1 MIHTLLIEDDITFC
15 LMLKT
20 WLKKKG
26 IEAES
31 ASTIGAAKQL
41 LEKGDYDLILSD
53 LRLPDGS
60 GMDLLEWSRAKKK
73 EIPFIMLTGYADI
86 QTAVD
91 SIKKG
96 AFDYIPKPINPDIL
110 LEKIEEALTK
120 SKEEIKTPI
129 AINYIKGNSSLSKKL
144 YEYVDIVAPT
154 EMSIL
159 ITGESGTGK
168 EHIAKLIH
176 DNSARKSAPFIA
188 VDCGAISKELATSEF
203 FGHSKGSFTG
213 AISNKT
219 GYFSMANGGTLFLD
233 EIANLPLDTQTHL
246 LRALQEKR
254 IRPIGNSED
263 IKVDVRI
270 IAATNENLSETVGFK
285 FREDLYHR
293 LNEFSI
299 QVPSLRERYEDIAL
313 FANYFLNEGNQE
325 FKKEVIGFA
334 DDAMEILQKYY
345 WPGNLR
351 EMKNVIKRS
360 VLLTTEPY
368 ITADILPQE
377 LKREKPEVL
386 NSNALHDEEYEKS
399 QIMKALKL
407 CNNNKSQAAVMLK
420 IDRKTLYNKLKLY
433 NLDVN

>member
-26 IEAES
+26 IQTES
-31 ASTIGAAKQL
+31 ASTISSAKNMI
-41 LEKGDYDLILSD
+41 ERNSYDLILSD

-60 GMDLLEWSRAKKK
+60 GMDVLEWTHSKKK

-110 LEKIEEALTK
+110 LEKIQEALS
-120 SKEEIKTPI
+120 SKKEAEAPVS
-129 AINYIKGNSSLSKKL
+129 INYIKGNSALSKKL

-168 EHIAKLIH
+168 EHIANLIH
-176 DNSARKSAPFIA
+176 SKSARKSAPFIA
-188 VDCGAISKELATSEF
+188 VDCGTIPKELAASEF
-203 FGHSKGSFTG
+203 FGHTKGSFTG
-213 AISNKT
+213 AIENKT
-219 GYFSMANGGTLFLD
+219 GYFAMANGGTLFLD
-233 EIANLPLDTQTHL
+233 EIANLSSETQMQL
-246 LRALQEKR
+246 LRALQEKK
-254 IRPIGNSED
+254 IRPVGSNDD
-263 IKVDVRI
+263 IRVDVRI
-270 IAATNENLSETVGFK
+270 IAATNENLSETVGVK
-285 FREDLYHR
+285 FRDDLYHR

-299 QVPSLRERYEDIAL
+299 QVPSLRERDEDIAL
-313 FANYFLNEGNQE
+313 FSNYFLNEGNKE
-325 FKKEVIGFA
+325 FKKEVIGFT
-334 DDAMEILQKYY
+334 DEAMEIIQKYH

-360 VLLTTEPY
+360 VLLTTEQY
-368 ITADILPQE
+368 ISADILPQE
-377 LKREKPEVL
+377 LKNKKSEEI
-386 NSNALHDEEYEKS
+386 NSNALHDEEFEKS
-399 QIMKALKL
+399 QILKALEM
-407 CNNNKSQAAVMLK
+407 CNNNKSQAALLLK
-420 IDRKTLYNKLKLY
+420 IDRKTLYNKMKLY
-433 NLDVN
+433 NMNL

>member
-26 IEAES
+26 IQTES
-31 ASTIGAAKQL
+31 ASTISSAKNMI
-41 LEKGDYDLILSD
+41 ERNSYDLILSD

-60 GMDLLEWSRAKKK
+60 GMDVLEWTHSKKK

-110 LEKIEEALTK
+110 LEKIQEALS
-120 SKEEIKTPI
+120 SKKEAEVPVS
-129 AINYIKGNSSLSKKL
+129 INYIKGNSALSKKL

-168 EHIAKLIH
+168 EHIANLIH
-176 DNSARKSAPFIA
+176 TKSARKSAPFIA
-188 VDCGAISKELATSEF
+188 VDCGTIPKELAASEF
-203 FGHSKGSFTG
+203 FGHTKGSFTG
-213 AISNKT
+213 AIENKT
-219 GYFSMANGGTLFLD
+219 GYFAMANGGTLFLD
-233 EIANLPLDTQTHL
+233 EIANLSSETQMQL
-246 LRALQEKR
+246 LRALQEKK
-254 IRPIGNSED
+254 IRPVGSNDD
-263 IKVDVRI
+263 IRVDVRI
-270 IAATNENLSETVGFK
+270 IAATNENLSETVGVK
-285 FREDLYHR
+285 FRDDLYHR

-299 QVPSLRERYEDIAL
+299 QVPSLRERDEDIAL
-313 FANYFLNEGNQE
+313 FSNYFLNEGNQE
-325 FKKEVIGFA
+325 FKKEVIGFT
-334 DDAMEILQKYY
+334 DEAMEIIQKYH

-368 ITADILPQE
+368 ISADILPQE
-377 LKREKPEVL
+377 LKNRKSEEI
-386 NSNALHDEEYEKS
+386 NSNALHDEEFEKS
-399 QIMKALKL
+399 QILKALEM
-407 CNNNKSQAAVMLK
+407 CNNNKSQAALLLK
-420 IDRKTLYNKLKLY
+420 IDRKTLYNKMKLY
-433 NLDVN
+433 NMNL

>member
-26 IEAES
+26 IQTES
-31 ASTIGAAKQL
+31 ASTISSAKNMI
-41 LEKGDYDLILSD
+41 ERNSYDLILSD

-60 GMDLLEWSRAKKK
+60 GMDVLEWTHSKKK

-110 LEKIEEALTK
+110 LEKIQEALS
-120 SKEEIKTPI
+120 SKKEVEAPVS
-129 AINYIKGNSSLSKKL
+129 INYIKGNSALSKKL

-168 EHIAKLIH
+168 EHIANLIH
-176 DNSARKSAPFIA
+176 SKSARKSAPFIA
-188 VDCGAISKELATSEF
+188 VDCGTIPKELAASEF
-203 FGHSKGSFTG
+203 FGHTKGSFTG
-213 AISNKT
+213 AIENKT
-219 GYFSMANGGTLFLD
+219 GYFAMANGGTLFLD
-233 EIANLPLDTQTHL
+233 EIANLSSETQMQL
-246 LRALQEKR
+246 LRALQEKK
-254 IRPIGNSED
+254 IRPVGSNDD
-263 IKVDVRI
+263 IRVDVRI
-270 IAATNENLSETVGFK
+270 IAATNENLSETVGVK
-285 FREDLYHR
+285 FRDDLYHR

-299 QVPSLRERYEDIAL
+299 QVPSLRERDEDIAL
-313 FANYFLNEGNQE
+313 FSNYFLNEGNQE
-325 FKKEVIGFA
+325 FKKEVIGFT
-334 DDAMEILQKYY
+334 DEAMEIIQKYH

-368 ITADILPQE
+368 ISADILPQE
-377 LKREKPEVL
+377 LKNKKSEEI
-386 NSNALHDEEYEKS
+386 NSNALHDEEFEKS
-399 QIMKALKL
+399 QILKALEM
-407 CNNNKSQAAVMLK
+407 CNNNKSQAALLLK
-420 IDRKTLYNKLKLY
+420 IDRKTLYNKMKLY
-433 NLDVN
+433 NMNL

>member
-26 IEAES
+26 IQTES
-31 ASTIGAAKQL
+31 ASTISSAKNMI
-41 LEKGDYDLILSD
+41 ERNSYDLILSD

-60 GMDLLEWSRAKKK
+60 GMDVLEWTHSKKK

-110 LEKIEEALTK
+110 LEKIQEALS
-120 SKEEIKTPI
+120 SKKEAEVPVS
-129 AINYIKGNSSLSKKL
+129 INYIKGNSALSKKL

-168 EHIAKLIH
+168 EHIANLIH
-176 DNSARKSAPFIA
+176 SKSARKSAPFIA
-188 VDCGAISKELATSEF
+188 VDCGTIPKELAASEF
-203 FGHSKGSFTG
+203 FGHTKGSFTG
-213 AISNKT
+213 AIENKT
-219 GYFSMANGGTLFLD
+219 GYFAMANGGTLFLD
-233 EIANLPLDTQTHL
+233 EIANLSSETQMQL
-246 LRALQEKR
+246 LRALQEKK
-254 IRPIGNSED
+254 IRPVGSNDD
-263 IKVDVRI
+263 IRVDVRI
-270 IAATNENLSETVGFK
+270 IAATNENLSETVGVK
-285 FREDLYHR
+285 FRDDLYHR

-299 QVPSLRERYEDIAL
+299 QVPSLRERDEDIAL
-313 FANYFLNEGNQE
+313 FSNYFLNEGNQE
-325 FKKEVIGFA
+325 FKKEVIGFT
-334 DDAMEILQKYY
+334 DEAMEIIQKYH

-360 VLLTTEPY
+360 VLLTTEQY
-368 ITADILPQE
+368 ISADILPQE
-377 LKREKPEVL
+377 LKNKKSEEI
-386 NSNALHDEEYEKS
+386 NSNALHDEEFEKS
-399 QIMKALKL
+399 QILKALEM
-407 CNNNKSQAAVMLK
+407 CNNNKSQAALLLK
-420 IDRKTLYNKLKLY
+420 IDRKTLYNKMKLY
-433 NLDVN
+433 NMNL

>member
-26 IEAES
+26 IQTES
-31 ASTIGAAKQL
+31 ASTISSAKNMI
-41 LEKGDYDLILSD
+41 ERNSYDLILSD

-60 GMDLLEWSRAKKK
+60 GMDVLEWTHSKKK

-110 LEKIEEALTK
+110 LEKIQEALSTK
-120 SKEEIKTPI
+120 KEAEAPVS
-129 AINYIKGNSSLSKKL
+129 INYIKGNSALSKKL

-168 EHIAKLIH
+168 EHIANLIH
-176 DNSARKSAPFIA
+176 SKSARKSAPFIA
-188 VDCGAISKELATSEF
+188 VDCGTIPKELAASEF
-203 FGHSKGSFTG
+203 FGHTKGSFTG
-213 AISNKT
+213 AIENKT
-219 GYFSMANGGTLFLD
+219 GYFAIANGGTLFLD
-233 EIANLPLDTQTHL
+233 EIANLSSETQMQL
-246 LRALQEKR
+246 LRALQEKK
-254 IRPIGNSED
+254 IRPVGSNDD
-263 IKVDVRI
+263 IRVDVRI
-270 IAATNENLSETVGFK
+270 IAATNENLSETVGVK
-285 FREDLYHR
+285 FRDDLYHR

-299 QVPSLRERYEDIAL
+299 QVPSLRERDEDIAL
-313 FANYFLNEGNQE
+313 FSNYFLNEGNQE
-325 FKKEVIGFA
+325 FKKEVIGFT
-334 DDAMEILQKYY
+334 DEAMEIIQKYH

-368 ITADILPQE
+368 ISADILPQE
-377 LKREKPEVL
+377 LKNKKSEEI
-386 NSNALHDEEYEKS
+386 NSNALHDEEFEKS
-399 QIMKALKL
+399 QILKALEM
-407 CNNNKSQAAVMLK
+407 CNNNKSQAALLLK
-420 IDRKTLYNKLKLY
+420 IDRKTLYNKMKLY
-433 NLDVN
+433 NMNL

>member
-26 IEAES
+26 ILTES
-31 ASTIGAAKQL
+31 ASTISSAKNMI
-41 LEKGDYDLILSD
+41 ERNSYDLILSD

-60 GMDLLEWSRAKKK
+60 GMDVLEWTHSKKK

-110 LEKIEEALTK
+110 LEKIQEALS
-120 SKEEIKTPI
+120 SKKEAEAPVS
-129 AINYIKGNSSLSKKL
+129 INYIKGNSALSKKL

-168 EHIAKLIH
+168 EHIANLIH
-176 DNSARKSAPFIA
+176 SKSARKSAPFIA
-188 VDCGAISKELATSEF
+188 VDCGTIPKELAASEF
-203 FGHSKGSFTG
+203 FGHTKGSFTG
-213 AISNKT
+213 AIENKT
-219 GYFSMANGGTLFLD
+219 GYFAMANGGTLFLD
-233 EIANLPLDTQTHL
+233 EIANLSSETQMQL
-246 LRALQEKR
+246 LRALQEKK
-254 IRPIGNSED
+254 IRPVGSNDD
-263 IKVDVRI
+263 IRVDVRI
-270 IAATNENLSETVGFK
+270 IAATNENLSETVGVK
-285 FREDLYHR
+285 FRDDLYHR

-299 QVPSLRERYEDIAL
+299 QVPSLRERDEDIAL
-313 FANYFLNEGNQE
+313 FSNYFLNEGNQE
-325 FKKEVIGFA
+325 FKKEVIGFT
-334 DDAMEILQKYY
+334 DEAMEIIQKYH

-360 VLLTTEPY
+360 VLLTTDQY

-377 LKREKPEVL
+377 LKNKKSEEI
-386 NSNALHDEEYEKS
+386 NSNALHDEEFEKS
-399 QIMKALKL
+399 QILKALEM
-407 CNNNKSQAAVMLK
+407 CNNNKSQAALLLK
-420 IDRKTLYNKLKLY
+420 IDRKTLYNKMKLY
-433 NLDVN
+433 NMNL

>member
-26 IEAES
+26 IQTES
-31 ASTIGAAKQL
+31 ASTISSAKNMI
-41 LEKGDYDLILSD
+41 ERNSYDLILSD

-60 GMDLLEWSRAKKK
+60 GMDVLEWTHSKKK

-110 LEKIEEALTK
+110 LEKIQEALSTK
-120 SKEEIKTPI
+120 KEAEAPVS
-129 AINYIKGNSSLSKKL
+129 INYIKGNSALSKKL

-168 EHIAKLIH
+168 EHIANLIH
-176 DNSARKSAPFIA
+176 SKSARKSAPFIA
-188 VDCGAISKELATSEF
+188 VDCGTIPKELAASEF
-203 FGHSKGSFTG
+203 FGHTKGSFTG
-213 AISNKT
+213 AIENKT
-219 GYFSMANGGTLFLD
+219 GYFAMANGGTLFLD
-233 EIANLPLDTQTHL
+233 EIANLSSETQMQL
-246 LRALQEKR
+246 LRALQEKK
-254 IRPIGNSED
+254 IRPVGSNDD
-263 IKVDVRI
+263 IRVDVRI
-270 IAATNENLSETVGFK
+270 IAATNENLSETVGVK
-285 FREDLYHR
+285 FRDDLYHR

-299 QVPSLRERYEDIAL
+299 QVPSLRERDEDIAL
-313 FANYFLNEGNQE
+313 FSNYFLNEGNQE
-325 FKKEVIGFA
+325 FKKEVIGFT
-334 DDAMEILQKYY
+334 DEAMEIIQKYH

-360 VLLTTEPY
+360 VLLTTDQY

-377 LKREKPEVL
+377 LKNKKSEEI
-386 NSNALHDEEYEKS
+386 NSNALHDEEFEKS
-399 QIMKALKL
+399 QILKALEM
-407 CNNNKSQAAVMLK
+407 CNNNKSQAALLLK
-420 IDRKTLYNKLKLY
+420 IDRKTLYNKMKLY
-433 NLDVN
+433 NMNL

>member
-26 IEAES
+26 IQTES
-31 ASTIGAAKQL
+31 ASTISSAKNMI
-41 LEKGDYDLILSD
+41 ERNSYDLILSD

-60 GMDLLEWSRAKKK
+60 GMDVLEWTHSKKK

-110 LEKIEEALTK
+110 LEKIQEALS
-120 SKEEIKTPI
+120 SKKEVE
-129 AINYIKGNSSLSKKL
+129 AAVSINYIKGNSALSKKL

-168 EHIAKLIH
+168 EHIANLIH
-176 DNSARKSAPFIA
+176 SKSARKSAPFIA
-188 VDCGAISKELATSEF
+188 VDCGTIPKELAASEF
-203 FGHSKGSFTG
+203 FGHTKGSFTG
-213 AISNKT
+213 AIENKT
-219 GYFSMANGGTLFLD
+219 GYFAMANGGTLFLD
-233 EIANLPLDTQTHL
+233 EIANLSSETQMQL
-246 LRALQEKR
+246 LRALQEKK
-254 IRPIGNSED
+254 IRPVGSNDD
-263 IKVDVRI
+263 IRVDVRI
-270 IAATNENLSETVGFK
+270 IAATNENLSETVGVK
-285 FREDLYHR
+285 FRDDLYHR

-299 QVPSLRERYEDIAL
+299 QVPSLRERDEDIAL
-313 FANYFLNEGNQE
+313 FSNYFLNEGNQE
-325 FKKEVIGFA
+325 FKKEVIGFT
-334 DDAMEILQKYY
+334 DEAMEIIQKYH

-368 ITADILPQE
+368 ISADILPQE
-377 LKREKPEVL
+377 LKNKKSEEI
-386 NSNALHDEEYEKS
+386 NSNALHDEEFEKS
-399 QIMKALKL
+399 QILKALEM
-407 CNNNKSQAAVMLK
+407 CNNNKSQAALLLK
-420 IDRKTLYNKLKLY
+420 IDRKTLYNKMKLY
-433 NLDVN
+433 NMNL

>member
-26 IEAES
+26 IQTEN
-31 ASTIGAAKQL
+31 ASTISSAKNMI
-41 LEKGDYDLILSD
+41 ERNSYDLILSD

-60 GMDLLEWSRAKKK
+60 GMDVLEWTHSKKK

-110 LEKIEEALTK
+110 LEKIQEALS
-120 SKEEIKTPI
+120 SKKEAEAPVS
-129 AINYIKGNSSLSKKL
+129 INYIKGNSALSKKL

-168 EHIAKLIH
+168 EHIANLIH
-176 DNSARKSAPFIA
+176 SKSARKSAPFIA
-188 VDCGAISKELATSEF
+188 VDCGTIPKELAASEF
-203 FGHSKGSFTG
+203 FGHTKGSFTG
-213 AISNKT
+213 AIENKT
-219 GYFSMANGGTLFLD
+219 GYFAMANGGTLFLD
-233 EIANLPLDTQTHL
+233 EIANLSSETQMQL
-246 LRALQEKR
+246 LRALQEKK
-254 IRPIGNSED
+254 IRPVGSNDD
-263 IKVDVRI
+263 IRVDVRI
-270 IAATNENLSETVGFK
+270 IAATNENLSETVGVK
-285 FREDLYHR
+285 FRDDLYHR

-299 QVPSLRERYEDIAL
+299 QVPSLRERDEDIAL
-313 FANYFLNEGNQE
+313 FSNYFLNEGNQE
-325 FKKEVIGFA
+325 FKKEVIGFT
-334 DDAMEILQKYY
+334 DEAMEIIQKYH

-360 VLLTTEPY
+360 VLLTTEQY
-368 ITADILPQE
+368 ISADILPQE
-377 LKREKPEVL
+377 LKNKKSEEI
-386 NSNALHDEEYEKS
+386 NSNALHDEEFEKS
-399 QIMKALKL
+399 QILKALEM
-407 CNNNKSQAAVMLK
+407 CNNNKSQAALLLK

-433 NLDVN
+433 NMNL

>member
-26 IEAES
+26 IQTES
-31 ASTIGAAKQL
+31 ASTISSAKNMI
-41 LEKGDYDLILSD
+41 ERNSYDLILSD

-60 GMDLLEWSRAKKK
+60 GMDVLEWTHSKKK

-110 LEKIEEALTK
+110 LEKIQEALS
-120 SKEEIKTPI
+120 SKKETEVPVS
-129 AINYIKGNSSLSKKL
+129 INYIKGNSALSKKL

-168 EHIAKLIH
+168 EHIANLIH
-176 DNSARKSAPFIA
+176 SKSARKSAPFIA
-188 VDCGAISKELATSEF
+188 VDCGTIPKELAASEF
-203 FGHSKGSFTG
+203 FGHTKGSFTG
-213 AISNKT
+213 AIENKT
-219 GYFSMANGGTLFLD
+219 GYFAMANGGTLFLD
-233 EIANLPLDTQTHL
+233 EIANLSSETQMQL
-246 LRALQEKR
+246 LRALQEKK
-254 IRPIGNSED
+254 IRPVGSNDD
-263 IKVDVRI
+263 IRVDVRI
-270 IAATNENLSETVGFK
+270 IAATNENLSETVGVK
-285 FREDLYHR
+285 FRDDLYHR

-299 QVPSLRERYEDIAL
+299 QVPSLRERDEDIAL
-313 FANYFLNEGNQE
+313 FSNYFLNEGNQE
-325 FKKEVIGFA
+325 FKKEVIGFT
-334 DDAMEILQKYY
+334 DEAMEIIQKYH

-360 VLLTTEPY
+360 VLLTTDQY

-377 LKREKPEVL
+377 LKNKKSEEI
-386 NSNALHDEEYEKS
+386 NSNALHDEEFEKS
-399 QIMKALKL
+399 QILKALEM
-407 CNNNKSQAAVMLK
+407 CNNNKSQAALLLK
-420 IDRKTLYNKLKLY
+420 IDRKTLYNKMKLY
-433 NLDVN
+433 NMNL

>member
-26 IEAES
+26 IQTES
-31 ASTIGAAKQL
+31 ASTISSAKNMI
-41 LEKGDYDLILSD
+41 ERNSYDLILSD

-60 GMDLLEWSRAKKK
+60 GMDVLEWTHSKKK

-110 LEKIEEALTK
+110 LEKIQEALS
-120 SKEEIKTPI
+120 SKKETEVPVS
-129 AINYIKGNSSLSKKL
+129 INYIKGNSALSKKL

-168 EHIAKLIH
+168 EHIANLIH
-176 DNSARKSAPFIA
+176 SKSARKSAPFIA
-188 VDCGAISKELATSEF
+188 VDCGTIPKELAASEF
-203 FGHSKGSFTG
+203 FGHTKGSFTG
-213 AISNKT
+213 AIENKT
-219 GYFSMANGGTLFLD
+219 GYFAMANGGTLFLD
-233 EIANLPLDTQTHL
+233 EIANLSSETQMQL
-246 LRALQEKR
+246 LRALQEKK
-254 IRPIGNSED
+254 IRPVGSNDD
-263 IKVDVRI
+263 IRVDVRI
-270 IAATNENLSETVGFK
+270 IAATNENLSETVGVK
-285 FREDLYHR
+285 FRDDLYHR

-299 QVPSLRERYEDIAL
+299 QVPSLRERDEDIAL
-313 FANYFLNEGNQE
+313 FSNYFLNEGNQE
-325 FKKEVIGFA
+325 FKKEVIGFT
-334 DDAMEILQKYY
+334 DEAMEIIQKYH

-360 VLLTTEPY
+360 VLLTTEQY
-368 ITADILPQE
+368 ISADILPQE
-377 LKREKPEVL
+377 LKNKKSEEI
-386 NSNALHDEEYEKS
+386 NSNALHDEEFEKS
-399 QIMKALKL
+399 QILKALEM
-407 CNNNKSQAAVMLK
+407 CNNNKSQAALLLK
-420 IDRKTLYNKLKLY
+420 IDRKTLYNKMKLY
-433 NLDVN
+433 NMNL

>member
-26 IEAES
+26 IQTES
-31 ASTIGAAKQL
+31 ASTISSAKNMI
-41 LEKGDYDLILSD
+41 ERNSYDLILSD

-60 GMDLLEWSRAKKK
+60 GMDVLEWSHSKKK

-110 LEKIEEALTK
+110 LEKIQEALSTK
-120 SKEEIKTPI
+120 KEAEVPVS
-129 AINYIKGNSSLSKKL
+129 INYIKGNSALSKKL

-168 EHIAKLIH
+168 EHIANLIH
-176 DNSARKSAPFIA
+176 SKSARKSAPFIA
-188 VDCGAISKELATSEF
+188 VDCGTIPKELAASEF
-203 FGHSKGSFTG
+203 FGHTKGSFTG
-213 AISNKT
+213 AIENKT
-219 GYFSMANGGTLFLD
+219 GYFAMANGGTLFLD
-233 EIANLPLDTQTHL
+233 EIANLSAETQMQL
-246 LRALQEKR
+246 LRALQEKK
-254 IRPIGNSED
+254 IRPVGSNDD
-263 IKVDVRI
+263 IRVDVRI
-270 IAATNENLSETVGFK
+270 IAATNENLSETVGVK
-285 FREDLYHR
+285 FRDDLYHR

-299 QVPSLRERYEDIAL
+299 QVPSLRERDEDIVL
-313 FANYFLNEGNQE
+313 FSNYFLNEGNQE
-325 FKKEVIGFA
+325 FKKDVVGFTDEA
-334 DDAMEILQKYY
+334 IEIIQKYH

-360 VLLTTEPY
+360 VLLTTEQY
-368 ITADILPQE
+368 ISADILPQE
-377 LKREKPEVL
+377 LKNKKSEEI
-386 NSNALHDEEYEKS
+386 NSNALHDEEFEKS
-399 QIMKALKL
+399 QILKALEM
-407 CNNNKSQAAVMLK
+407 CNNNKSQAALLLK

-433 NLDVN
+433 NMNL

>member
-26 IEAES
+26 IQTES
-31 ASTIGAAKQL
+31 ASTISSAKNMI
-41 LEKGDYDLILSD
+41 ERNSYDLILSD

-60 GMDLLEWSRAKKK
+60 GMDVLEWTHSKKK

-110 LEKIEEALTK
+110 LEKIQEALS
-120 SKEEIKTPI
+120 SKKEAEVPVS
-129 AINYIKGNSSLSKKL
+129 INYIKGNSALSKKL

-168 EHIAKLIH
+168 EHIANLIH
-176 DNSARKSAPFIA
+176 SKSARKSAPFIA
-188 VDCGAISKELATSEF
+188 VDCGTIPKELAASEF
-203 FGHSKGSFTG
+203 FGHTKGSFTG
-213 AISNKT
+213 AIENKT
-219 GYFSMANGGTLFLD
+219 GYFAMANGGTLFLD
-233 EIANLPLDTQTHL
+233 EIANLSSETQMQL
-246 LRALQEKR
+246 LRALQEKK
-254 IRPIGNSED
+254 IRPVGSNDD
-263 IKVDVRI
+263 IRVDVRI
-270 IAATNENLSETVGFK
+270 IAATNENLSETVGVK
-285 FREDLYHR
+285 FRDDLYHR

-299 QVPSLRERYEDIAL
+299 QVPSLRERDEDIAL
-313 FANYFLNEGNQE
+313 FSNYFLNEGNQE
-325 FKKEVIGFA
+325 FKKEVIGFT
-334 DDAMEILQKYY
+334 DEAMEIIQKYH

-360 VLLTTEPY
+360 VLLTTDQY
-368 ITADILPQE
+368 ISADILPQE
-377 LKREKPEVL
+377 LKNRKSEEI
-386 NSNALHDEEYEKS
+386 NSNALHDEEFEKS
-399 QIMKALKL
+399 QILKALEM
-407 CNNNKSQAAVMLK
+407 CNNNKSQAALLLK
-420 IDRKTLYNKLKLY
+420 IDIKTLYNKMKLY
-433 NLDVN
+433 NMNL

>member
-26 IEAES
+26 IQTES
-31 ASTIGAAKQL
+31 ASTISSAKNMI
-41 LEKGDYDLILSD
+41 ERNSYDLILSD

-60 GMDLLEWSRAKKK
+60 GMDVLEWTHSKKK

-110 LEKIEEALTK
+110 LEKIQEAVS
-120 SKEEIKTPI
+120 SKKETEVPVS
-129 AINYIKGNSSLSKKL
+129 INYIKGNSALSKKL

-168 EHIAKLIH
+168 EHIANLIH
-176 DNSARKSAPFIA
+176 SKSARKSAPFIA
-188 VDCGAISKELATSEF
+188 VDCGTIPKELAASEF
-203 FGHSKGSFTG
+203 FGHTKGSFTG
-213 AISNKT
+213 AIENKT
-219 GYFSMANGGTLFLD
+219 GYFAMANGGTLFLD
-233 EIANLPLDTQTHL
+233 EIANLSSETQMQL
-246 LRALQEKR
+246 LRALQEKK
-254 IRPIGNSED
+254 IRPVGSNDD
-263 IKVDVRI
+263 IRVDVRI
-270 IAATNENLSETVGFK
+270 IAATNENLSETVGVK
-285 FREDLYHR
+285 FRDDLYHR

-299 QVPSLRERYEDIAL
+299 QVPSLRERDEDIAL
-313 FANYFLNEGNQE
+313 FSNYFLNEGNQE
-325 FKKEVIGFA
+325 FKKEVIGFT
-334 DDAMEILQKYY
+334 DEAMEIIQKYH

-360 VLLTTEPY
+360 VLLTTEQY
-368 ITADILPQE
+368 ISADILPQE
-377 LKREKPEVL
+377 LKNKKSEEI
-386 NSNALHDEEYEKS
+386 NSNALHDEEFEKS
-399 QIMKALKL
+399 QILKALEV
-407 CNNNKSQAAVMLK
+407 CNNNKSQAALLLK
-420 IDRKTLYNKLKLY
+420 IDRKTLYNKMKLY
-433 NLDVN
+433 NMNL

>member
-26 IEAES
+26 IQTES
-31 ASTIGAAKQL
+31 ASTISSAKNMI
-41 LEKGDYDLILSD
+41 ERNSYDLILSD

-60 GMDLLEWSRAKKK
+60 GMDVFEWTHSKKK

-110 LEKIEEALTK
+110 LEKIQEALS
-120 SKEEIKTPI
+120 SKKEAEVPVS
-129 AINYIKGNSSLSKKL
+129 INYIKGNSALSKKL

-168 EHIAKLIH
+168 EHIANLIH
-176 DNSARKSAPFIA
+176 SKSARKSAPFIA
-188 VDCGAISKELATSEF
+188 VDCGTIPKELAASEF
-203 FGHSKGSFTG
+203 FGHTKGSFTG
-213 AISNKT
+213 AIENKT
-219 GYFSMANGGTLFLD
+219 GYFAMANGGTLFLD
-233 EIANLPLDTQTHL
+233 EIANLSSETQMQL
-246 LRALQEKR
+246 LRALQEKK
-254 IRPIGNSED
+254 IRPVGSNDD
-263 IKVDVRI
+263 IRVDVRI
-270 IAATNENLSETVGFK
+270 IAATNENLSETVGVK
-285 FREDLYHR
+285 FRDDLYHR

-299 QVPSLRERYEDIAL
+299 QVPSLRERDEDIAL
-313 FANYFLNEGNQE
+313 FSNYFLNEGNQE
-325 FKKEVIGFA
+325 FKKEVIGFT
-334 DDAMEILQKYY
+334 DEAMEIIQKYH

-360 VLLTTEPY
+360 VLLTTDQY
-368 ITADILPQE
+368 ISADILPQE
-377 LKREKPEVL
+377 LKNRKSEEI
-386 NSNALHDEEYEKS
+386 NSNALHDEEFEKS
-399 QIMKALKL
+399 QILKALEM
-407 CNNNKSQAAVMLK
+407 CNNNKSQAALLLK
-420 IDRKTLYNKLKLY
+420 IDRKTLYNKMKLY
-433 NLDVN
+433 NMNL

>member
-26 IEAES
+26 IQTES
-31 ASTIGAAKQL
+31 ASTISSAKNMI
-41 LEKGDYDLILSD
+41 ERNSYDLILSD

-60 GMDLLEWSRAKKK
+60 GMDVLEWTHSQKK

-110 LEKIEEALTK
+110 LEKIQEALS
-120 SKEEIKTPI
+120 SKKEAEAPVS
-129 AINYIKGNSSLSKKL
+129 INYIKGNSALSKKL

-168 EHIAKLIH
+168 EHIANLIH
-176 DNSARKSAPFIA
+176 SKSARKSAPFIA
-188 VDCGAISKELATSEF
+188 VDCGTIPKELAASEF
-203 FGHSKGSFTG
+203 FGHTKGSFTG
-213 AISNKT
+213 AIENKT
-219 GYFSMANGGTLFLD
+219 GYFAMANGGTLFLD
-233 EIANLPLDTQTHL
+233 EIANLSSETQMQL
-246 LRALQEKR
+246 LRALQEKK
-254 IRPIGNSED
+254 IRPVGSNDD
-263 IKVDVRI
+263 IRVDVRI
-270 IAATNENLSETVGFK
+270 IAATNENLSETVGVK
-285 FREDLYHR
+285 FRDDLYHR

-299 QVPSLRERYEDIAL
+299 QVPSLRERDEDIAL
-313 FANYFLNEGNQE
+313 FSNYFLNEGNQE
-325 FKKEVIGFA
+325 FKKEVIGFT
-334 DDAMEILQKYY
+334 DEAMEIIQKYH

-360 VLLTTEPY
+360 VLLTTDQY
-368 ITADILPQE
+368 ISADILPQE
-377 LKREKPEVL
+377 LKNRKSEEI
-386 NSNALHDEEYEKS
+386 NSNALHDEEFEKS
-399 QIMKALKL
+399 QILKALEM
-407 CNNNKSQAAVMLK
+407 CNNNKSQAALLLK

-433 NLDVN
+433 NMNL

>member
-26 IEAES
+26 IQTES
-31 ASTIGAAKQL
+31 ASTISSAKNMI
-41 LEKGDYDLILSD
+41 ERNSYDLILSD

-60 GMDLLEWSRAKKK
+60 GMDVLEWTHSKKK

-110 LEKIEEALTK
+110 LEKIQEALS
-120 SKEEIKTPI
+120 SKKEVEAPVS
-129 AINYIKGNSSLSKKL
+129 INYIKGNSALSKKL

-168 EHIAKLIH
+168 EHIANLIH
-176 DNSARKSAPFIA
+176 SKSARKSAPFIA
-188 VDCGAISKELATSEF
+188 VDCGTIPKELAASEF
-203 FGHSKGSFTG
+203 FGHTKGSFTG
-213 AISNKT
+213 AIENKT
-219 GYFSMANGGTLFLD
+219 GYFAMANGGTLFLD
-233 EIANLPLDTQTHL
+233 EIANLSSETQMQL
-246 LRALQEKR
+246 LRALQEKK
-254 IRPIGNSED
+254 IRPVGSNDD
-263 IKVDVRI
+263 IRVDVRI
-270 IAATNENLSETVGFK
+270 IAATNENLSETVGVK
-285 FREDLYHR
+285 FRDDLYHR

-299 QVPSLRERYEDIAL
+299 QVPSLRERDEDIAL
-313 FANYFLNEGNQE
+313 FSNYFLNEGNQE
-325 FKKEVIGFA
+325 FKKEVIGFT
-334 DDAMEILQKYY
+334 DEAMEIIQKYH

-360 VLLTTEPY
+360 VLLTTDQY
-368 ITADILPQE
+368 ISADILPQE
-377 LKREKPEVL
+377 LKNRKSEEI
-386 NSNALHDEEYEKS
+386 NSNALHDEEFEKS
-399 QIMKALKL
+399 QILKALEM
-407 CNNNKSQAAVMLK
+407 CNNNKSQAALLLK

-433 NLDVN
+433 NMNL

>member
-26 IEAES
+26 IQTES
-31 ASTIGAAKQL
+31 ASTISSAKNMI
-41 LEKGDYDLILSD
+41 ERNSYDLILSD

-60 GMDLLEWSRAKKK
+60 GMDVLEWSHSKKK

-110 LEKIEEALTK
+110 LEKIQEALSTK
-120 SKEEIKTPI
+120 KEAEVPVS
-129 AINYIKGNSSLSKKL
+129 INYIKGNSALSKKL

-168 EHIAKLIH
+168 EHIANLIH
-176 DNSARKSAPFIA
+176 SKSARKSAPFIA
-188 VDCGAISKELATSEF
+188 VDCGTIPKELAASEF
-203 FGHSKGSFTG
+203 FGYTKGSFTG
-213 AISNKT
+213 AIENKT
-219 GYFSMANGGTLFLD
+219 GYFAMANGGTLFLD
-233 EIANLPLDTQTHL
+233 EIANLSAETQMQL
-246 LRALQEKR
+246 LRALQEKK
-254 IRPIGNSED
+254 IRPVGSNDD
-263 IKVDVRI
+263 IRVDVRI
-270 IAATNENLSETVGFK
+270 IAATNENLSETVGVK
-285 FREDLYHR
+285 FRDDLYHR

-299 QVPSLRERYEDIAL
+299 QVPSLRERDEDIVL
-313 FANYFLNEGNQE
+313 FSNYFLNEGNQE
-325 FKKEVIGFA
+325 FKKDVVGFT
-334 DDAMEILQKYY
+334 DEAMEIIQKYH

-368 ITADILPQE
+368 ISADILPQE
-377 LKREKPEVL
+377 LKNKKSEEI
-386 NSNALHDEEYEKS
+386 NSNALHDEEFEKS
-399 QIMKALKL
+399 QILKALEM
-407 CNNNKSQAAVMLK
+407 CNNNKSQAALLLK

-433 NLDVN
+433 NMNL

>member
-26 IEAES
+26 IQTES
-31 ASTIGAAKQL
+31 ASTISSAKNMI
-41 LEKGDYDLILSD
+41 ERNSYDLILSD

-60 GMDLLEWSRAKKK
+60 GMDVLEWTHSKKK

-110 LEKIEEALTK
+110 LEKIQEALS
-120 SKEEIKTPI
+120 SKKEAEAPVS
-129 AINYIKGNSSLSKKL
+129 INYIKGNSALSKKL

-168 EHIAKLIH
+168 EHIANLIH
-176 DNSARKSAPFIA
+176 SKSARKSAPFIA
-188 VDCGAISKELATSEF
+188 VDCGTIPKELAASEF
-203 FGHSKGSFTG
+203 FGHTKGSFTG
-213 AISNKT
+213 AIENKT
-219 GYFSMANGGTLFLD
+219 GYFAMANGGTLFLD
-233 EIANLPLDTQTHL
+233 EIANLSSETQMQL
-246 LRALQEKR
+246 LRALQEKK
-254 IRPIGNSED
+254 IRPVGSNDD
-263 IKVDVRI
+263 IRVDVRI
-270 IAATNENLSETVGFK
+270 IAATNENLSETVGVK
-285 FREDLYHR
+285 FRDDLYHR

-299 QVPSLRERYEDIAL
+299 QVPSLRERDEDIAL
-313 FANYFLNEGNQE
+313 FSNYFLNEGNQE
-325 FKKEVIGFA
+325 FKKEVIGFT
-334 DDAMEILQKYY
+334 DEAMEIIQKYH

-351 EMKNVIKRS
+351 EMKNVIKRP
-360 VLLTTEPY
+360 VLLTTDQY

-377 LKREKPEVL
+377 LKNKKSEEI
-386 NSNALHDEEYEKS
+386 NSNALHDEEFEKS
-399 QIMKALKL
+399 QILKALEM
-407 CNNNKSQAAVMLK
+407 CNNNKSQAALLLK
-420 IDRKTLYNKLKLY
+420 IDRKTLYNKMKLY
-433 NLDVN
+433 NMNL

>member
-26 IEAES
+26 IQTES
-31 ASTIGAAKQL
+31 ASTISSAKNMI
-41 LEKGDYDLILSD
+41 ERNSYDLILSD

-60 GMDLLEWSRAKKK
+60 GMDVLEWTHSKKK

-110 LEKIEEALTK
+110 LEKIQEALS
-120 SKEEIKTPI
+120 SKKEAEAPVS
-129 AINYIKGNSSLSKKL
+129 INYIKGNSALSKKL

-168 EHIAKLIH
+168 EHIANLIH
-176 DNSARKSAPFIA
+176 SKSARKSAPFIA
-188 VDCGAISKELATSEF
+188 VDCGTIPKELAASEF
-203 FGHSKGSFTG
+203 FGHTKGSFTG
-213 AISNKT
+213 AIENKT
-219 GYFSMANGGTLFLD
+219 GYFAMANGGTLFLD
-233 EIANLPLDTQTHL
+233 EIANLSSETQMQL
-246 LRALQEKR
+246 LRALQEKK
-254 IRPIGNSED
+254 IRPVGSNDD
-263 IKVDVRI
+263 IRVDVRI
-270 IAATNENLSETVGFK
+270 IAATNENLSETVGVK
-285 FREDLYHR
+285 FRDDLYHR

-299 QVPSLRERYEDIAL
+299 QVPSLRERDEDIAL
-313 FANYFLNEGNQE
+313 FSNYFLNEGNQE
-325 FKKEVIGFA
+325 FKKEVIGFT
-334 DDAMEILQKYY
+334 DEAMEIIQKYH

-377 LKREKPEVL
+377 LKNKKSEEI
-386 NSNALHDEEYEKS
+386 NSNALHDEEFEKS
-399 QIMKALKL
+399 QILKALEM
-407 CNNNKSQAAVMLK
+407 CNNNKSQAALLLK
-420 IDRKTLYNKLKLY
+420 IDRKTLYNKMKLY
-433 NLDVN
+433 NMNL

>member
-26 IEAES
+26 IQTES
-31 ASTIGAAKQL
+31 ASTISSAKNMI
-41 LEKGDYDLILSD
+41 ERNSYDLILSD

-60 GMDLLEWSRAKKK
+60 GMDVLEWTHSKKK

-110 LEKIEEALTK
+110 LEKIQEALS
-120 SKEEIKTPI
+120 SKKEAEAPVS
-129 AINYIKGNSSLSKKL
+129 INYIKGNSALSKKL

-168 EHIAKLIH
+168 EHIANLIH
-176 DNSARKSAPFIA
+176 SKSARKSAPFIA
-188 VDCGAISKELATSEF
+188 VDCGTIPKELAASEF
-203 FGHSKGSFTG
+203 FGHTKGSFTG
-213 AISNKT
+213 AIENKT
-219 GYFSMANGGTLFLD
+219 GYFAMANGGTLFLD
-233 EIANLPLDTQTHL
+233 EIANLSSETQMQL
-246 LRALQEKR
+246 LRALQEKK
-254 IRPIGNSED
+254 IRPVGSNDD
-263 IKVDVRI
+263 IRVDVRI
-270 IAATNENLSETVGFK
+270 IAATNENLSETVGVK
-285 FREDLYHR
+285 FRDDLYHR

-299 QVPSLRERYEDIAL
+299 QVPSLRERDEDIAL
-313 FANYFLNEGNQE
+313 FSNYFLNEGNQE
-325 FKKEVIGFA
+325 FKKEVIGFT
-334 DDAMEILQKYY
+334 DEAMEIIQKYH

-360 VLLTTEPY
+360 VLLTTDQY

-377 LKREKPEVL
+377 LKNRKSEEI
-386 NSNALHDEEYEKS
+386 NSNALHDEEFEKS
-399 QIMKALKL
+399 QILKALEM
-407 CNNNKSQAAVMLK
+407 CNNNKSQAALLLK
-420 IDRKTLYNKLKLY
+420 IDRKTLYNKMKLY
-433 NLDVN
+433 NMNL

>member
-26 IEAES
+26 IQTES
-31 ASTIGAAKQL
+31 ASTISSAKNMI
-41 LEKGDYDLILSD
+41 ERNSYDLILSD

-60 GMDLLEWSRAKKK
+60 GMDVLEWTHSKKK

-110 LEKIEEALTK
+110 LEKIQEALS
-120 SKEEIKTPI
+120 SKKETEVPVS
-129 AINYIKGNSSLSKKL
+129 INYIKGNSALSKKL

-168 EHIAKLIH
+168 EHIANLIH
-176 DNSARKSAPFIA
+176 SKSARKSAPFIA
-188 VDCGAISKELATSEF
+188 VDCGTIPKELAASEF
-203 FGHSKGSFTG
+203 FGHTKGSFTG
-213 AISNKT
+213 AIENKT
-219 GYFSMANGGTLFLD
+219 GYFAMANGGTLFLD
-233 EIANLPLDTQTHL
+233 EIANLSSETQMQL
-246 LRALQEKR
+246 LRALQEKK
-254 IRPIGNSED
+254 IRPVGSNDD
-263 IKVDVRI
+263 IRVDVRI
-270 IAATNENLSETVGFK
+270 IAATNENLSETVGVK
-285 FREDLYHR
+285 FRDDLYHR

-299 QVPSLRERYEDIAL
+299 QVPSLRERDEDIAL
-313 FANYFLNEGNQE
+313 FSNYFLNEGNQE
-325 FKKEVIGFA
+325 FKKEVIGFT
-334 DDAMEILQKYY
+334 DEAMEIIQKYH

-360 VLLTTEPY
+360 VLLTTDQY
-368 ITADILPQE
+368 ISADILPQE
-377 LKREKPEVL
+377 LKNRKSEEI
-386 NSNALHDEEYEKS
+386 NSNALHDEEFEKS
-399 QIMKALKL
+399 QILKALEM
-407 CNNNKSQAAVMLK
+407 CNNNKSQAALLLK
-420 IDRKTLYNKLKLY
+420 IDRKTLYNKMKLY
-433 NLDVN
+433 NMNL

>member
-26 IEAES
+26 IQTES
-31 ASTIGAAKQL
+31 ASTISSAKNMI
-41 LEKGDYDLILSD
+41 ERNSYDLILSD

-60 GMDLLEWSRAKKK
+60 GMDVLEWTHSKKK

-110 LEKIEEALTK
+110 LEKIQEALS
-120 SKEEIKTPI
+120 SKKEAEAPVS
-129 AINYIKGNSSLSKKL
+129 INYIKGNSALSKKL

-168 EHIAKLIH
+168 EHIANLIH
-176 DNSARKSAPFIA
+176 SKSARKSAPFIA
-188 VDCGAISKELATSEF
+188 VDCGTIPKELAASEF
-203 FGHSKGSFTG
+203 FGHTKGSFTG
-213 AISNKT
+213 AIENKT
-219 GYFSMANGGTLFLD
+219 GYFAMANGGTLFLD
-233 EIANLPLDTQTHL
+233 EIANLSSETQMQL
-246 LRALQEKR
+246 LRALQEKK
-254 IRPIGNSED
+254 IRPVGSNDD
-263 IKVDVRI
+263 IRVDVRI
-270 IAATNENLSETVGFK
+270 IAATNENLSETVGVK
-285 FREDLYHR
+285 FRDDLYHR

-299 QVPSLRERYEDIAL
+299 QVPSLRERDEDIAL
-313 FANYFLNEGNQE
+313 FSNYFLNEGNQE
-325 FKKEVIGFA
+325 FKKEVIGFT
-334 DDAMEILQKYY
+334 DEAMEIIQKYH

-360 VLLTTEPY
+360 VLLTIEPY
-368 ITADILPQE
+368 ISADILPQE
-377 LKREKPEVL
+377 LKNKKSEEI
-386 NSNALHDEEYEKS
+386 NSNALHDEEFEKS
-399 QIMKALKL
+399 QILKALEM
-407 CNNNKSQAAVMLK
+407 CNNNKSQAALLLK
-420 IDRKTLYNKLKLY
+420 IDRKTLYNKMKLY
-433 NLDVN
+433 NMNL

>member
-26 IEAES
+26 IQTES
-31 ASTIGAAKQL
+31 ASTISSAKNMI
-41 LEKGDYDLILSD
+41 ERNSYDLILSD

-60 GMDLLEWSRAKKK
+60 GMDVLEWSHSKKK

-110 LEKIEEALTK
+110 LEKIQEALSTK
-120 SKEEIKTPI
+120 KEAEVPVS
-129 AINYIKGNSSLSKKL
+129 INYIKGNSALSKKL

-168 EHIAKLIH
+168 EHIANLIH
-176 DNSARKSAPFIA
+176 SKSARKSAPFIA
-188 VDCGAISKELATSEF
+188 VDCGTIPKELAASEF
-203 FGHSKGSFTG
+203 FGHTKGSFTG
-213 AISNKT
+213 AIENKT
-219 GYFSMANGGTLFLD
+219 GYFAMANGGTLFLD
-233 EIANLPLDTQTHL
+233 EIANLSAETQMQL
-246 LRALQEKR
+246 LRALQEKK
-254 IRPIGNSED
+254 IRPVGCNDD
-263 IKVDVRI
+263 IRVDVRI
-270 IAATNENLSETVGFK
+270 IAATNENLSETVGVK
-285 FREDLYHR
+285 FRDDLYHR

-299 QVPSLRERYEDIAL
+299 QVPSLRERDEDIVL
-313 FANYFLNEGNQE
+313 FSNYFLNEGNQE
-325 FKKEVIGFA
+325 FKKDVVGFT
-334 DDAMEILQKYY
+334 DEAMEIIQKYH

-368 ITADILPQE
+368 ISADILPQE
-377 LKREKPEVL
+377 LKNKKSEEI
-386 NSNALHDEEYEKS
+386 NSNALHDEEFEKS
-399 QIMKALKL
+399 QILKALEM
-407 CNNNKSQAAVMLK
+407 CNNNKSQAALLLK

-433 NLDVN
+433 NMNL

>member
-26 IEAES
+26 IQTES
-31 ASTIGAAKQL
+31 ASTISSAKNMI
-41 LEKGDYDLILSD
+41 ERNSYDLILSD

-60 GMDLLEWSRAKKK
+60 GMDVLEWTHSKKK

-110 LEKIEEALTK
+110 LEKIQEALSTK
-120 SKEEIKTPI
+120 KEAEAPVS
-129 AINYIKGNSSLSKKL
+129 INYIKGNSALSKKL

-168 EHIAKLIH
+168 EHIANLIH
-176 DNSARKSAPFIA
+176 SKSARKSAPFIA
-188 VDCGAISKELATSEF
+188 VDCGTIPKELAASEF
-203 FGHSKGSFTG
+203 FGHTKGSFTG
-213 AISNKT
+213 AIENKT
-219 GYFSMANGGTLFLD
+219 GYFAIANGGTLFLD
-233 EIANLPLDTQTHL
+233 EIANLSSETQMQL
-246 LRALQEKR
+246 LRALQEKK
-254 IRPIGNSED
+254 IRPVGSNDD
-263 IKVDVRI
+263 IRVDVRI
-270 IAATNENLSETVGFK
+270 IAATNENLSETVGVK
-285 FREDLYHR
+285 FRDDLYHR

-299 QVPSLRERYEDIAL
+299 QVPSLRERDEDIAL
-313 FANYFLNEGNQE
+313 FSNYFLNEGNQE
-325 FKKEVIGFA
+325 FKKDVVGFT
-334 DDAMEILQKYY
+334 DEAMEIIQKYH

-351 EMKNVIKRS
+351 EIKNVIKRS

-368 ITADILPQE
+368 ISADILPQE
-377 LKREKPEVL
+377 LKNKKSEEI
-386 NSNALHDEEYEKS
+386 NSNALHDEEFEKS
-399 QIMKALKL
+399 QILKALEM
-407 CNNNKSQAAVMLK
+407 CNNNKSQAALLLK
-420 IDRKTLYNKLKLY
+420 IDRKTLYNKMKLY
-433 NLDVN
+433 NMNL

>member
-26 IEAES
+26 IQTES
-31 ASTIGAAKQL
+31 ASTISSAKNMI
-41 LEKGDYDLILSD
+41 ERNSYDLILSD

-60 GMDLLEWSRAKKK
+60 GMDVLEWSHSQKK

-110 LEKIEEALTK
+110 LEKIQEALSTK
-120 SKEEIKTPI
+120 KEAEVPVS
-129 AINYIKGNSSLSKKL
+129 INYIKGNSALSKKL

-168 EHIAKLIH
+168 EHIANLIH
-176 DNSARKSAPFIA
+176 SKSARKSAPFIA
-188 VDCGAISKELATSEF
+188 VDCGTIPKELAASEF
-203 FGHSKGSFTG
+203 FGHTKGSFTG
-213 AISNKT
+213 AIENKT
-219 GYFSMANGGTLFLD
+219 GYFAMANGGTLFLD
-233 EIANLPLDTQTHL
+233 EIANLSAETQMQL
-246 LRALQEKR
+246 LRALQEKK
-254 IRPIGNSED
+254 IRPVGCNDD
-263 IKVDVRI
+263 IRVDVRI
-270 IAATNENLSETVGFK
+270 IAATNENLSETVGVK
-285 FREDLYHR
+285 FRDDLYHR

-299 QVPSLRERYEDIAL
+299 QVPSLRERDEDIVL
-313 FANYFLNEGNQE
+313 FSNYFLNEGNQE
-325 FKKEVIGFA
+325 FKKDVVGFT
-334 DDAMEILQKYY
+334 DEAMEIIQKYH

-360 VLLTTEPY
+360 VLLTTEQY
-368 ITADILPQE
+368 ISADILPQE
-377 LKREKPEVL
+377 LKNKKSEEI
-386 NSNALHDEEYEKS
+386 NSNALHDEEFEKS
-399 QIMKALKL
+399 QILKALEM
-407 CNNNKSQAAVMLK
+407 CNNNKSQAALLLK

-433 NLDVN
+433 NMNL

>member
-26 IEAES
+26 IQTES
-31 ASTIGAAKQL
+31 ASTISSAKNMI
-41 LEKGDYDLILSD
+41 ERNSYDLILSD

-60 GMDLLEWSRAKKK
+60 GMDVLEWTHSKKK

-110 LEKIEEALTK
+110 LEKIQEALS
-120 SKEEIKTPI
+120 SKKEVEAPVS
-129 AINYIKGNSSLSKKL
+129 INYIKGNSALSKKL

-168 EHIAKLIH
+168 EHIANLIH
-176 DNSARKSAPFIA
+176 SKSARKSAPFIA
-188 VDCGAISKELATSEF
+188 VDCGTIPKELAASEF
-203 FGHSKGSFTG
+203 FGHTKGSFTG
-213 AISNKT
+213 AIENKT
-219 GYFSMANGGTLFLD
+219 GYFAMANGGTLFLD
-233 EIANLPLDTQTHL
+233 EIANLSSETQMQL
-246 LRALQEKR
+246 LRALQEKK
-254 IRPIGNSED
+254 IRPVGSNDD
-263 IKVDVRI
+263 IRVDVRI
-270 IAATNENLSETVGFK
+270 IAATNENLSETVGVK
-285 FREDLYHR
+285 FRDDLYHR

-299 QVPSLRERYEDIAL
+299 QVPSLRERDEDIAL
-313 FANYFLNEGNQE
+313 FSNYFLNEGNQE
-325 FKKEVIGFA
+325 FKKEVIGFT
-334 DDAMEILQKYY
+334 DEAMEIIQKYH

-360 VLLTTEPY
+360 VLLTTEQY
-368 ITADILPQE
+368 ISADILPQE
-377 LKREKPEVL
+377 LKNKKSEEI
-386 NSNALHDEEYEKS
+386 NSNALHDEEFEKS
-399 QIMKALKL
+399 QILKALEM
-407 CNNNKSQAAVMLK
+407 CNNNKSQAALLLK
-420 IDRKTLYNKLKLY
+420 IDRKTLYNKMKLY
-433 NLDVN
+433 NMNL

>member
-26 IEAES
+26 IQTES
-31 ASTIGAAKQL
+31 ASTISSAKNMI
-41 LEKGDYDLILSD
+41 ERNSYDLILSD

-60 GMDLLEWSRAKKK
+60 GMDVLEWTHSKKK

-110 LEKIEEALTK
+110 LEKIQEALS
-120 SKEEIKTPI
+120 SKKGTEVPVS
-129 AINYIKGNSSLSKKL
+129 INYIKGNSALSKKL

-168 EHIAKLIH
+168 EHIANLIH
-176 DNSARKSAPFIA
+176 SKSARKSAPFIA
-188 VDCGAISKELATSEF
+188 VDCGTIPKELAASEF
-203 FGHSKGSFTG
+203 FGHTKGSFTG
-213 AISNKT
+213 AIENKT
-219 GYFSMANGGTLFLD
+219 GYFAMANGGTLFLD
-233 EIANLPLDTQTHL
+233 EIANLSSETQMQL
-246 LRALQEKR
+246 LRALQEKK
-254 IRPIGNSED
+254 IRPVGSNDD
-263 IKVDVRI
+263 IRVDVRI
-270 IAATNENLSETVGFK
+270 IAATNENLSETVGVK
-285 FREDLYHR
+285 FRDDLYHR

-299 QVPSLRERYEDIAL
+299 QVPSLRERDEDIAL
-313 FANYFLNEGNQE
+313 FSNYFLNEGNQE
-325 FKKEVIGFA
+325 FKKEVIGFT
-334 DDAMEILQKYY
+334 DEAMEIIQKYH

-360 VLLTTEPY
+360 VLLTTDQY

-377 LKREKPEVL
+377 LKNKKSEEI
-386 NSNALHDEEYEKS
+386 NSNALHDEEFEKS
-399 QIMKALKL
+399 QILKALEM
-407 CNNNKSQAAVMLK
+407 CNNNKSQAALLLK
-420 IDRKTLYNKLKLY
+420 IDRKTLYNKMKLY
-433 NLDVN
+433 NMNL

>member
-26 IEAES
+26 IQTES
-31 ASTIGAAKQL
+31 ASTISSAKNMI
-41 LEKGDYDLILSD
+41 ERNSYDLILSD

-60 GMDLLEWSRAKKK
+60 GMDVLEWSHSKKK

-110 LEKIEEALTK
+110 LEKIQEALSTK
-120 SKEEIKTPI
+120 KEAEVPVS
-129 AINYIKGNSSLSKKL
+129 INYIKGNSALSKKL

-168 EHIAKLIH
+168 EHIANLIH
-176 DNSARKSAPFIA
+176 SKSARKSAPFIA
-188 VDCGAISKELATSEF
+188 VDCGTIPKELAASEF
-203 FGHSKGSFTG
+203 FGHTKGSFTG
-213 AISNKT
+213 AIENKT
-219 GYFSMANGGTLFLD
+219 GYFAMANGGTLFLD
-233 EIANLPLDTQTHL
+233 EIANLSAETQMQL
-246 LRALQEKR
+246 LRALQEKK
-254 IRPIGNSED
+254 IRPVGSNDD
-263 IKVDVRI
+263 IRVDVRI
-270 IAATNENLSETVGFK
+270 IAATNENLSETVGVK
-285 FREDLYHR
+285 FRDDLYHR

-299 QVPSLRERYEDIAL
+299 QVPSLRERDEDIVL
-313 FANYFLNEGNQE
+313 FSNYFLNEGNQE
-325 FKKEVIGFA
+325 FKKDVVGFT
-334 DDAMEILQKYY
+334 DEAMEIIQKYH

-368 ITADILPQE
+368 ISADILPQE
-377 LKREKPEVL
+377 LKNKKSEEI
-386 NSNALHDEEYEKS
+386 NSNALHDEEFEKS
-399 QIMKALKL
+399 QILKALEM
-407 CNNNKSQAAVMLK
+407 CNNNKSQAALLLK

-433 NLDVN
+433 NMNL

>member
-26 IEAES
+26 IQTES
-31 ASTIGAAKQL
+31 ASTISSAKNMI
-41 LEKGDYDLILSD
+41 ERNSYDLILSD

-60 GMDLLEWSRAKKK
+60 GMDVLEWTHSKKK

-110 LEKIEEALTK
+110 LEKIQEALS
-120 SKEEIKTPI
+120 SKKEAEVPVS
-129 AINYIKGNSSLSKKL
+129 INYIKGNSALSKKL

-168 EHIAKLIH
+168 EHIANLIH
-176 DNSARKSAPFIA
+176 TKSARKSAPFIA
-188 VDCGAISKELATSEF
+188 VDCGTIPKELAASEF
-203 FGHSKGSFTG
+203 FGHTKGSFTG
-213 AISNKT
+213 AIENKT
-219 GYFSMANGGTLFLD
+219 GYFAMANGGTLFLD
-233 EIANLPLDTQTHL
+233 EIANLSAETQMQL
-246 LRALQEKR
+246 LRALQEKK
-254 IRPIGNSED
+254 IRPVGCNDD
-263 IKVDVRI
+263 IRVDVRI
-270 IAATNENLSETVGFK
+270 IAATNENLSETVGVK
-285 FREDLYHR
+285 FRDDLYHR

-299 QVPSLRERYEDIAL
+299 QVPSLRERDEDIAL
-313 FANYFLNEGNQE
+313 FSNYFLNEGNKE
-325 FKKEVIGFA
+325 FKKEVIGFT
-334 DDAMEILQKYY
+334 DEAMEIIQKYH

-360 VLLTTEPY
+360 VLLTTEQY
-368 ITADILPQE
+368 ISADILPQE
-377 LKREKPEVL
+377 LKNKKSEEI
-386 NSNALHDEEYEKS
+386 NSNALHDEEFEKS
-399 QIMKALKL
+399 QILKALEM
-407 CNNNKSQAAVMLK
+407 CNNNKSQAALLLK
-420 IDRKTLYNKLKLY
+420 IDRKTLYNKMKLY
-433 NLDVN
+433 NMNL

>member
-26 IEAES
+26 IQTES
-31 ASTIGAAKQL
+31 ASTISSAKNMI
-41 LEKGDYDLILSD
+41 ERNSYDLILSD

-60 GMDLLEWSRAKKK
+60 GMDVLEWTHSKKK

-110 LEKIEEALTK
+110 LEKIQEALS
-120 SKEEIKTPI
+120 SKKEAEAPVS
-129 AINYIKGNSSLSKKL
+129 INYIKGNSALSKKL

-168 EHIAKLIH
+168 EHIANLIH
-176 DNSARKSAPFIA
+176 TKSARKSAPFIA
-188 VDCGAISKELATSEF
+188 VDCGTIPKELAASEF
-203 FGHSKGSFTG
+203 FGHTKGSFTG
-213 AISNKT
+213 AIENKT
-219 GYFSMANGGTLFLD
+219 GYFAMANGGTLFLD
-233 EIANLPLDTQTHL
+233 EIANLSSETQMQL
-246 LRALQEKR
+246 LRALQEKK
-254 IRPIGNSED
+254 IRPVGSNDD
-263 IKVDVRI
+263 IRVDVRI
-270 IAATNENLSETVGFK
+270 IAATNENLSETVGVK
-285 FREDLYHR
+285 FRDDLYHR

-299 QVPSLRERYEDIAL
+299 QVPSLRERDEDIAL
-313 FANYFLNEGNQE
+313 FSNYFLNEGNQE
-325 FKKEVIGFA
+325 FKKEVIGFT
-334 DDAMEILQKYY
+334 DEAMEIIQKYH

-360 VLLTTEPY
+360 VLLTTEQY
-368 ITADILPQE
+368 ISADILPQE
-377 LKREKPEVL
+377 LKNKKSEEI
-386 NSNALHDEEYEKS
+386 NSNALHDEEFEKS
-399 QIMKALKL
+399 QILKALEM
-407 CNNNKSQAAVMLK
+407 CNNNKSQAALLLK
-420 IDRKTLYNKLKLY
+420 IDRKTLYNKMKLY
-433 NLDVN
+433 NMNL

>member
-26 IEAES
+26 IQTES
-31 ASTIGAAKQL
+31 ASTISSAKNMI
-41 LEKGDYDLILSD
+41 ERNSYDLILSD

-60 GMDLLEWSRAKKK
+60 GMDVLEWSHSKKK

-110 LEKIEEALTK
+110 LEKIQEALSTK
-120 SKEEIKTPI
+120 KEAEVPVS
-129 AINYIKGNSSLSKKL
+129 INYIKGNSALSKKL

-168 EHIAKLIH
+168 EHIANLIH
-176 DNSARKSAPFIA
+176 SKSARKSAPFIA
-188 VDCGAISKELATSEF
+188 VDCGTIPKELAASEF
-203 FGHSKGSFTG
+203 FGHTKGSFTG
-213 AISNKT
+213 AIENKT
-219 GYFSMANGGTLFLD
+219 GYFTMANGGTLFLD
-233 EIANLPLDTQTHL
+233 EIANLSAETQMQL
-246 LRALQEKR
+246 LRALQEKK
-254 IRPIGNSED
+254 IRPVGSNDD
-263 IKVDVRI
+263 IRVDVRI
-270 IAATNENLSETVGFK
+270 IAATNENLSETVGVK
-285 FREDLYHR
+285 FRDDLYHR

-299 QVPSLRERYEDIAL
+299 QVPSLRERDEDIVL
-313 FANYFLNEGNQE
+313 FSNYFLNEGNQE
-325 FKKEVIGFA
+325 FKKDVVGFTDEA
-334 DDAMEILQKYY
+334 IEIIQKYH

-360 VLLTTEPY
+360 VLLTTEQY
-368 ITADILPQE
+368 ISADILPQE
-377 LKREKPEVL
+377 LKNKKSEEI
-386 NSNALHDEEYEKS
+386 NSNALHDEEFEKS
-399 QIMKALKL
+399 QILKALEM
-407 CNNNKSQAAVMLK
+407 CNNNKSQAALLLK

-433 NLDVN
+433 NMNL

>member
-26 IEAES
+26 IQTES
-31 ASTIGAAKQL
+31 ASTISSAKNMI
-41 LEKGDYDLILSD
+41 ERNSYDLILSD

-60 GMDLLEWSRAKKK
+60 GMDVLEWSHSKKK

-110 LEKIEEALTK
+110 LEKIQEALSTK
-120 SKEEIKTPI
+120 KEAEVPVS
-129 AINYIKGNSSLSKKL
+129 INYIKGNSALSKKL

-168 EHIAKLIH
+168 EHIANLIH
-176 DNSARKSAPFIA
+176 SKSARKSAPFIA
-188 VDCGAISKELATSEF
+188 VDCGTIPKELAASEF
-203 FGHSKGSFTG
+203 FGHTKGSFTG
-213 AISNKT
+213 AIENKT
-219 GYFSMANGGTLFLD
+219 GYFAMANGGTLFLD
-233 EIANLPLDTQTHL
+233 EIANLSAETQMQL
-246 LRALQEKR
+246 LRALQEKK
-254 IRPIGNSED
+254 IRPVGCNDD
-263 IKVDVRI
+263 IRVDVRI
-270 IAATNENLSETVGFK
+270 IAATNENLSETVGVK
-285 FREDLYHR
+285 FRDDLYHR

-299 QVPSLRERYEDIAL
+299 QVPSLRERDEDIVL
-313 FANYFLNEGNQE
+313 FSNYFLNEGNQE
-325 FKKEVIGFA
+325 FKKDVVGFTDEA
-334 DDAMEILQKYY
+334 IEIIQKYH

-360 VLLTTEPY
+360 VLLTTEQY
-368 ITADILPQE
+368 ISADILPQE
-377 LKREKPEVL
+377 LKNKKSEEI
-386 NSNALHDEEYEKS
+386 NSNALHDEEFEKS
-399 QIMKALKL
+399 QILKALEM
-407 CNNNKSQAAVMLK
+407 CNNNKSQAALLLK

-433 NLDVN
+433 NMNL

>member
-26 IEAES
+26 IQTES
-31 ASTIGAAKQL
+31 ASTISSAKNMI
-41 LEKGDYDLILSD
+41 ERNSYDLILSD

-60 GMDLLEWSRAKKK
+60 GMDVLEWTHSKKK

-110 LEKIEEALTK
+110 LEKIQEALS
-120 SKEEIKTPI
+120 SKKEAEAPVS
-129 AINYIKGNSSLSKKL
+129 INYIKGNSALSKKL

-168 EHIAKLIH
+168 EHIANLIH
-176 DNSARKSAPFIA
+176 SKSARKSAPFIA
-188 VDCGAISKELATSEF
+188 VDCGTIPKELAASEF
-203 FGHSKGSFTG
+203 FGHTKGSFTG
-213 AISNKT
+213 AIENKT
-219 GYFSMANGGTLFLD
+219 GYFAMANGGTLFLD
-233 EIANLPLDTQTHL
+233 EIANLSSETQMQL
-246 LRALQEKR
+246 LRALQEKK
-254 IRPIGNSED
+254 IRPVGSNDD
-263 IKVDVRI
+263 IRVDVRI
-270 IAATNENLSETVGFK
+270 IAATNENLSETVGVK
-285 FREDLYHR
+285 FRDDLYHR

-299 QVPSLRERYEDIAL
+299 QVPSLRERDEDIAL
-313 FANYFLNEGNQE
+313 FSNYFLNEGNQE
-325 FKKEVIGFA
+325 FKKEVIGFT
-334 DDAMEILQKYY
+334 DEAMEIIQKYH

-360 VLLTTEPY
+360 VLLTTDQY

-377 LKREKPEVL
+377 LKNKKSEEI
-386 NSNALHDEEYEKS
+386 NSNALHDEEFEKS
-399 QIMKALKL
+399 QILKALEM
-407 CNNNKSQAAVMLK
+407 CNNNKSQAALLLK
-420 IDRKTLYNKLKLY
+420 IDRKTLYNKMKLY
-433 NLDVN
+433 NMNL

>member
-26 IEAES
+26 IQTES
-31 ASTIGAAKQL
+31 ASTISSAKNMI
-41 LEKGDYDLILSD
+41 ERNSYDLILSD

-60 GMDLLEWSRAKKK
+60 GMDVLEWTHSKKK

-110 LEKIEEALTK
+110 LEKIQEALS
-120 SKEEIKTPI
+120 SKKEVEAPVS
-129 AINYIKGNSSLSKKL
+129 INYIKGNSALSKKL

-168 EHIAKLIH
+168 EHIANLIH
-176 DNSARKSAPFIA
+176 SKSARKSAPFIA
-188 VDCGAISKELATSEF
+188 VDCGTIPKELAASEF
-203 FGHSKGSFTG
+203 FGHTKGSFTG
-213 AISNKT
+213 AIENKT
-219 GYFSMANGGTLFLD
+219 GYFAIANGGTLFLD
-233 EIANLPLDTQTHL
+233 EIANLSSETQMQL
-246 LRALQEKR
+246 LRALQEKK
-254 IRPIGNSED
+254 IRPVGSNDD
-263 IKVDVRI
+263 IRVDVRI
-270 IAATNENLSETVGFK
+270 IAATNENLSETVGVK
-285 FREDLYHR
+285 FRDDLYHR

-299 QVPSLRERYEDIAL
+299 QVPSLRERDEDIAL
-313 FANYFLNEGNQE
+313 FSNYFLNEGNQE
-325 FKKEVIGFA
+325 FKKEVIGFT
-334 DDAMEILQKYY
+334 DEAMEIIQKYH

-368 ITADILPQE
+368 ISADILPQE
-377 LKREKPEVL
+377 LKNKKSEEI
-386 NSNALHDEEYEKS
+386 NSNALHDEEFEKS
-399 QIMKALKL
+399 QILKALEM
-407 CNNNKSQAAVMLK
+407 CNNNKSQAALLLK
-420 IDRKTLYNKLKLY
+420 IDRKTLYNKMKLY
-433 NLDVN
+433 NMNL

>member
-26 IEAES
+26 IQTES
-31 ASTIGAAKQL
+31 ASTISSAKNMI
-41 LEKGDYDLILSD
+41 ERNSYDLILSD

-60 GMDLLEWSRAKKK
+60 GMDVLEWTHSKKK

-110 LEKIEEALTK
+110 LEKIQEALS
-120 SKEEIKTPI
+120 SKKETEVPVS
-129 AINYIKGNSSLSKKL
+129 INYIKGNSALSKKL

-168 EHIAKLIH
+168 EHIANLIH
-176 DNSARKSAPFIA
+176 SKSARKSAPFIA
-188 VDCGAISKELATSEF
+188 VDCGTIPKELAASEF
-203 FGHSKGSFTG
+203 FGHTKGSFTG
-213 AISNKT
+213 AIENKT
-219 GYFSMANGGTLFLD
+219 GYFAMANGGTLFLD
-233 EIANLPLDTQTHL
+233 EIANLSSETQMQL
-246 LRALQEKR
+246 LRALQEKK
-254 IRPIGNSED
+254 IRPVGSNDD
-263 IKVDVRI
+263 IRVDVRI
-270 IAATNENLSETVGFK
+270 IAATNENLSETVGVK
-285 FREDLYHR
+285 FRDDLYHR

-299 QVPSLRERYEDIAL
+299 QVPSLRERDEDIAL
-313 FANYFLNEGNQE
+313 FSNYFLNEGNQE
-325 FKKEVIGFA
+325 FKKEVIGFT
-334 DDAMEILQKYY
+334 DEAMEIIQKYH

-368 ITADILPQE
+368 ISADILPQE
-377 LKREKPEVL
+377 LKNKKSEEI
-386 NSNALHDEEYEKS
+386 NSNALHDEEFEKS
-399 QIMKALKL
+399 QILKALEM
-407 CNNNKSQAAVMLK
+407 CNNNKSQAALLLK
-420 IDRKTLYNKLKLY
+420 IDRKTLYNKMKLY
-433 NLDVN
+433 NMNL